1 MAAGRHADRRLLAG
15 GYGRCAQCNLRP
27 IMRKSMNNLAVG
39 LWGCFFGMAALM
51 LAGAVLAFS
60 HSLRRIS
67 LNAALS
73 AIASSFFAVAF
84 LGGLP
89 IDDDATRARVLSH
102 VAMLVSAF
110 MAYLLFSI
118 VGALERRKTRRV
130 IQIALPLMVVGGVAI
145 GWQLSAMQSLALGI
159 GMACFLAVVALGA
172 ALRIAYRRERLAW
185 LAVAGVFFMLVA
197 ISGLGWIALARGPV
211 PWQVHA
217 VSALAG
223 TAYVVAMAA
232 ALWARYA
239 YLIELHQVLALGPSY
254 DPVTRMRSLTET
266 GQALDN
272 MFRPDHSDAPA
283 APVATQLHAA
293 EDADESDE
301 SDEADAD
308 HVRLA
313 PRVPGA
319 LVGVIVVSIG
329 NLYALERLHGPAAVN
344 HALFVCAGRLRH
356 TASARVELGRF
367 SADGFVLVM
376 RNCSDS
382 GELIRLAHR
391 VEARLSK
398 SVVLNTSLHASRRE
412 SEQTRWRADIGTGV
426 VLVSDPAARASSVL
440 ATAKAMSHTAMTYAS
455 RVAWFDQASGEAVEL
470 PVLEFA

>member
-1 MAAGRHADRRLLAG
+1 
-15 GYGRCAQCNLRP
+15 
-27 IMRKSMNNLAVG
+27 MNNLAFG

-51 LAGAVLAFS
+51 LAGAAMAFTR
-60 HSLRRIS
+60 SLRRIS

-130 IQIALPLMVVGGVAI
+130 IQMALPLMVVGGVAI

-159 GMACFLAVVALGA
+159 GMACLLAVVALGA

-197 ISGLGWIALARGPV
+197 ISGLGWIALAQGQV

-223 TAYVVAMAA
+223 TAYMVAMAA

-239 YLIELHQVLALGPSY
+239 YLIELHQVMALGPSY

-266 GQALDN
+266 GQMLGS
-272 MFRPDHSDAPA
+272 MFKHDRGDAPAAPVA

-293 EDADESDE
+293 QDADGPDE
-301 SDEADAD
+301 ADEIDEADAD

-329 NLYALERLHGPAAVN
+329 NLYALERLHGSAAAN

-356 TASARVELGRF
+356 TASAHIELGRF

-412 SEQTRWRADIGTGV
+412 SEQTRWRAHIGTGV

-470 PVLEFA
+470 PVLEVA

>member
-1 MAAGRHADRRLLAG
+1 
-15 GYGRCAQCNLRP
+15 
-27 IMRKSMNNLAVG
+27 MRKYMNNLAFG
-39 LWGCFFGMAALM
+39 LWGCFFGIAALM
-51 LAGAVLAFS
+51 LVAAVVAFTR
-60 HSLRRIS
+60 SLRRIS

-73 AIASSFFAVAF
+73 AIASSFFAFAF

-89 IDDDATRARVLSH
+89 IDDDAVRARVLSH

-130 IQIALPLMVVGGVAI
+130 IQMALPLMVVGGVAI

-159 GMACFLAVVALGA
+159 GMACLLAVVALGA
-172 ALRIAYRRERLAW
+172 ALRIAYRRDRLAW

-239 YLIELHQVLALGPSY
+239 YLIELHQVMALGPSY

-266 GQALDN
+266 GQMLGN
-272 MFRPDHSDAPA
+272 MFRHGRGDAPA
-283 APVATQLHAA
+283 APDVVPDAAQLHAA
-293 EDADESDE
+293 VGVSEAVKAVEAVEAVEADEL
-301 SDEADAD
+301 DEADAD

-329 NLYALERLHGPAAVN
+329 NLYALERLYGPAAAN

-356 TASARVELGRF
+356 TASAHVELGRF
-367 SADGFVLVM
+367 SANGFVLVM

-391 VEARLSK
+391 VGARLSK
-398 SVVLNTSLHASRRE
+398 SVVLNTSLHATRRE

-426 VLVSDPAARASSVL
+426 MLVSDPAARASSVL
-440 ATAKAMSHTAMTYAS
+440 ATAKAMSHTAMTYTS

-470 PVLEFA
+470 PVLEVA